1 MTLVKICGLVDT
13 QDALSVAQTGIDMA
27 GLVFFTES
35 RRRISF
41 ERAAEITAALGKLS
55 RRPAVVGVF
64 VNENA
69 QIVND
74 TAEQCGLDMVQLSG
88 DESWEYC
95 RDLERPFIK
104 VIHVLPS
111 TGAAEILERINI
123 GRGMN
128 IKQPYLCMLDT
139 MAGGLY
145 GGSGQGFNRD
155 VARQVCATVPVLVAG
170 GLSADNVAELINDVK
185 PLGVDVSSGVETDG
199 RKDMDKVRGFVEAV
213 RSAGAPGGVWQSL
226 PPKYY
231 RKGEID
237 VT

>member
-1 MTLVKICGLVDT
+1 MTLIKICGLT
-13 QDALSVAQTGIDMA
+13 GLEDALSVAQMGVDMA

-41 ERAAEITAALGKLS
+41 KQAAEIIAALGKLP
-55 RRPAVVGVF
+55 RRPAIVGVF

-69 QIVND
+69 QTVNE
-74 TAEQCGLDMVQLSG
+74 TAQTCGLDMVQLSG
-88 DESWEYC
+88 DEGWEYC

-104 VIHVLPS
+104 VIHVLAS
-111 TGAAEILERINI
+111 TGAAEIVERINI
-123 GRGMN
+123 GRSMN
-128 IKQPYLCMLDT
+128 FKQPYLCMLDT

-145 GGSGQGFNRD
+145 GGSGQGFNRE
-155 VARQVCATVPVLVAG
+155 VARQVCATVPVLIAG
-170 GLSADNVAELINDVK
+170 GLSSDNVAELIQDVK

-199 RKDMDKVRGFVEAV
+199 RKDMNKIRRFVEAV
-213 RSAGAPGGVWQSL
+213 RAAEAPGGVWQSL